1 MIKKN
6 KTERQIEQIHKS
18 DMYGVFVEL
27 GVGHPLA
34 QMLYNEPGA
43 SATIEYSI
51 SPYSKDMQEQMF
63 HLKTRSVS
71 KEGVETILGEIK
83 TSKKTNTIFVS
94 SFQLGEKDKS
104 ITHGWVGLEHKGKR
118 MFYHLTLPSGNE
130 TISSRKEKIEAL
142 GYVCL
147 QILDARNDLNKLV
160 EIHQA
165 GTIDIIMD
173 SEGNTLDYLETLL
186 QLYPKPIENVHSNCI
201 IYVTSKGKV
210 ERVENLFRENP
221 ILNVYKGSFNP
232 LHIFHDLFAQEIAEI
247 TGVKTVLALSLN
259 PLFKTINYKEVLDR
273 VKMLNEHGY
282 DVLITNKGEF
292 HCDRQTIEYR
302 DVCKSIKQ
310 VNFLAGADTL
320 NRILETTF
328 KLRKPDVLPD
338 FWRMMYPN
346 TTFYYAKREG
356 YELNPVLLN
365 VSNLIEVPELVHN
378 VSSTEIRK
386 LREEGKDYSHLLPK
400 KRK

>member
-1 MIKKN
+1 MAN
-6 KTERQIEQIHKS
+6 KMEKQIREIHTS

-34 QMLYNEPGA
+34 QLLYEVPGA
-43 SATIEYSI
+43 SQTIEYSI
-51 SPYSKDMQEQMF
+51 SPYSKEMQEQMF
-63 HLKTRSVS
+63 HLKGRSVS
-71 KEGVETILGEIK
+71 KEGVNTILNEIK

-94 SFQLGEKDKS
+94 SFQLGEEGKS
-104 ITHGWVGLEHKGKR
+104 ITHGWVGLEYNGKR
-118 MFYHLTLPSGNE
+118 MFYHLTLNSGNE
-130 TISSRKEKIEAL
+130 FSDSRKEKIEVL

-147 QILDARNDLNKLV
+147 NILSAKNDLDKL
-160 EIHQA
+160 EKNYQDGA
-165 GTIDIIMD
+165 IDIIMD

-186 QLYPKPIENVHSNCI
+186 KVQMEMKEDENSDCL
-201 IYVTSKGKV
+201 IYVTSKGNI

-221 ILNVYKGSFNP
+221 VLNVYKGSFNP

-259 PLFKTINYKEVLDR
+259 PLFKTINYNEVQDR
-273 VKMLNEHGY
+273 VKTLNEHGY

-292 HCDRQTIEYR
+292 HFDRQTIENR

-310 VNFLAGADTL
+310 VNFLVGADTL
-320 NRILETTF
+320 NRILDTTF

-338 FWRMMYPN
+338 FWRMMYPD

-386 LREEGKDYSHLLPK
+386 LREEGKDHSHLLPK

>member
-1 MIKKN
+1 MTN
-6 KTERQIEQIHKS
+6 KIEKQISEIHKS

-34 QMLYNEPGA
+34 QLLYEVPGA
-43 SATIEYSI
+43 SHTIEYSI
-51 SPYSKDMQEQMF
+51 SPYSKEMQEQMF
-63 HLKTRSVS
+63 HLKGRSVS
-71 KEGVETILGEIK
+71 KEGVETILNEIK

-94 SFQLGEKDKS
+94 SFQLGEEGRS
-104 ITHGWVGLEHKGKR
+104 ITHGWVGLEYNGKR
-118 MFYHLTLPSGNE
+118 MFYHLTLNAGNE
-130 TISSRKEKIEAL
+130 SFSSRKLKIEAL

-147 QILDARNDLNKLV
+147 NILDAKNDLSRLEKT
-160 EIHQA
+160 HQD
-165 GTIDIIMD
+165 GMIDIIMD
-173 SEGNTLDYLETLL
+173 SEGNTLNYLETLL
-186 QLYPKPIENVHSNCI
+186 KTQMKLKEEDNSDCL
-201 IYVTSKGKV
+201 IYVTSKGNV

-232 LHIFHDLFAQEIAEI
+232 IHIFHDLFAQEITDI

-259 PLFKTINYKEVLDR
+259 PLFKTINYQEVLNR

-292 HCDRQTIEYR
+292 HFDRQTIENR

-310 VNFLAGADTL
+310 VNFLAGVDTL
-320 NRILETTF
+320 NRILDTTF
-328 KLRKPDVLPD
+328 KLQKPDVLPD
-338 FWRMMYPN
+338 FWRMMYPD

-365 VSNLIEVPELVHN
+365 VHNLIEVPELVHN

-386 LREEGKDYSHLLPK
+386 LKEEGKDFTHLLPK
-400 KRK
+400 KK

>member
-1 MIKKN
+1 MAKKKS
-6 KTERQIEQIHKS
+6 KTEKQIEEIHKS

-51 SPYSKDMQEQMF
+51 SPYSKQMQEQLF
-63 HLKTRSVS
+63 FLKTRSVS
-71 KEGVETILGEIK
+71 QEGVETILDEIK
-83 TSKKTNTIFVS
+83 TSMKTNTIFAS

-104 ITHGWVGLEHKGKR
+104 ITHGWVGLEFKGQR

-130 TISSRKEKIEAL
+130 AISSRKEKIEAL

-160 EIHQA
+160 EIHQV
-165 GTIDIIMD
+165 GSIDIIMD

-186 QLYPKPIENVHSNCI
+186 QLYPKPVENVHSDCI

-232 LHIFHDLFAQEIAEI
+232 LHVFHDLFAQEIAEI

-259 PLFKTINYKEVLDR
+259 PLFKTINYKEVQDR

-328 KLRKPDVLPD
+328 KSWGPETTSDYWSMLFRD
-338 FWRMMYPN
+338 

-356 YELNPVLLN
+356 CELSHIFESVG
-365 VSNLIEVPELVHN
+365 NLKEVPELVHN

-400 KRK
+400 KK

>member
-1 MIKKN
+1 MAN
-6 KTERQIEQIHKS
+6 KIEKQISEIHKS

-34 QMLYNEPGA
+34 QLLYEVPGA
-43 SATIEYSI
+43 SQTVEYSI
-51 SPYSKDMQEQMF
+51 SPYSKEMQEQMF
-63 HLKTRSVS
+63 HLKGRSVS
-71 KEGVETILGEIK
+71 KEGVNTILNEIK
-83 TSKKTNTIFVS
+83 TSKKTNTIFAS
-94 SFQLGEKDKS
+94 SFQLGEKGKS
-104 ITHGWVGLEHKGKR
+104 ITHGWVGLEYNGKR
-118 MFYHLTLPSGNE
+118 MFYHLTLNPGHEFS
-130 TISSRKEKIEAL
+130 SSRKVKIEAL

-147 QILDARNDLNKLV
+147 NILDAKNDLSKL
-160 EIHQA
+160 EKIHQD
-165 GTIDIIMD
+165 GMIDIIMD
-173 SEGNTLDYLETLL
+173 SEDNTLNYLETLL
-186 QLYPKPIENVHSNCI
+186 KTQMKLKEEDNSDCL
-201 IYVTSKGKV
+201 IYVTSKGNV

-232 LHIFHDLFAQEIAEI
+232 IHIFHDLFAQEITDI

-259 PLFKTINYKEVLDR
+259 PLFKTINYQEVLDR
-273 VKMLNEHGY
+273 VKKLNEHGY

-292 HCDRQTIEYR
+292 HFDRQTIENR

-310 VNFLAGADTL
+310 VNFLVGADTL
-320 NRILETTF
+320 NRILDTTF

-338 FWRMMYPN
+338 FWRIMYPD

-365 VSNLIEVPELVHN
+365 VHNLIEVPELIHN

-386 LREEGKDYSHLLPK
+386 LREEGKDFTHLLPK
-400 KRK
+400 KK

>member
-1 MIKKN
+1 MAN
-6 KTERQIEQIHKS
+6 KIEKQISEIHKS

-34 QMLYNEPGA
+34 QLLYEVPGA
-43 SATIEYSI
+43 SQTVEYSI
-51 SPYSKDMQEQMF
+51 SPYSKEMQEQMF
-63 HLKTRSVS
+63 HLKGRSVS
-71 KEGVETILGEIK
+71 KEGVNTILNEIK

-94 SFQLGEKDKS
+94 SFQLGEKGKS
-104 ITHGWVGLEHKGKR
+104 ITHGWVGLEYNGKR
-118 MFYHLTLPSGNE
+118 MFYHLTLNPGHEFS
-130 TISSRKEKIEAL
+130 SSRKVKIEAL

-147 QILDARNDLNKLV
+147 NILGAKNDLSRLEK
-160 EIHQA
+160 IHQD
-165 GTIDIIMD
+165 GMIDIIMD
-173 SEGNTLDYLETLL
+173 SEDNTLNYLETLL
-186 QLYPKPIENVHSNCI
+186 KTQMKLKEEDNSDCL
-201 IYVTSKGKV
+201 IYVTSKGNV

-232 LHIFHDLFAQEIAEI
+232 IHIFHDLFAQEITDI

-259 PLFKTINYKEVLDR
+259 PLFKTINYQEVLDR

-292 HCDRQTIEYR
+292 HFDRQTIENR

-310 VNFLAGADTL
+310 VNFLVGADTL
-320 NRILETTF
+320 NRILDTTF

-338 FWRMMYPN
+338 FWRIMYPD
-346 TTFYYAKREG
+346 TTFYYVKREG

-365 VSNLIEVPELVHN
+365 VHNLIEVPELIHN

-386 LREEGKDYSHLLPK
+386 LREEGKDFTHLLPK
-400 KRK
+400 KK